1 MTETGDGD
9 ESSPVQPVY
18 VYTGPKFLAD
28 LKLRIGR
35 WLEEERG
42 W

>member
-1 MTETGDGD
+1 MTNVGEDD
-9 ESSPVQPVY
+9 EPSIVQPVY

-28 LKLRIGR
+28 LKLRIGE
-35 WLEEERG
+35 WLDERRG